1 MGKILNTS
9 GIKTILQRLKTW
21 VRSLVYS
28 DTLVITDN
36 NYYKYMEYFGKSD
49 YLKNLCHKEGRRAD
63 GESSDPDPGLITIPE
78 ELRRTDEE
86 YKAKVFVTSFRNKF
100 DNNIYRVC
108 DMSYLKFPV
117 GTRNII
123 FATDKVNLHRVR
135 FIPDILETG
144 ISSNLNGWKEFDGYK
159 LNILELPSKGTNA
172 ANFPYYEEINSIPNE
187 DMEIIN
193 NNQTYLD
200 IISTRNNKFGY
211 STCSRMVTL
220 EYLPEN
226 PSISSITGGRIS
238 LLDQDYIKYR
248 KINGN
253 SEDTE
258 TTYNTYRNK
267 DLESFCNPGTK
278 RSVGNETYPNYEDVI
293 SGWYKLEERYNPTGC
308 DLATYATSRLDNYEV
323 AYGNLSPINYN
334 YNADDNKVWG
344 SDSIQLRPG
353 AWTELLLYNGYW
365 RYLTH

>member
-1 MGKILNTS
+1 MGKILDTS

-21 VRSLVYS
+21 VRSLIYS

-36 NYYKYMEYFGKSD
+36 NYYKYMKYFGKPVYLSD
-49 YLKNLCHKEGRRAD
+49 LCHKEGRRAD

-123 FATDKVNLHRVR
+123 FATDKVNLHRIR
-135 FIPDILETG
+135 FIPDTLGTG
-144 ISSNLNGWKEFDGYK
+144 ISSNLESWKKFDGYK

-172 ANFPYYEEINSIPNE
+172 SNFPYYEEIDSIPNE
-187 DMEIIN
+187 DMELIN
-193 NNQTYLD
+193 NNQNYLD
-200 IISTRNNKFGY
+200 IINTRNNKFGY

-220 EYLPEN
+220 ESPVETAK
-226 PSISSITGGRIS
+226 TGGWMTF
-238 LLDQDYIKYR
+238 LDKDYIKYR
-248 KINGN
+248 KIEG
-253 SEDTE
+253 SSGDTE
-258 TTYNTYRNK
+258 TTYNINRNK
-267 DLESFCNPGTK
+267 DLESFCK
-278 RSVGNETYPNYEDVI
+278 SATYNSNSNSDIAI
-293 SGWYKLEERYNPTGC
+293 SGWYRLDGGMSISDRG
-308 DLATYATSRLDNYEV
+308 DATSQLDNYEV

-334 YNADDNKVWG
+334 YNPDDMDRAIINGNPWEQQYG
-344 SDSIQLRPG
+344 SDSIQLRHG
-353 AWTELLLYNGYW
+353 AWTELLLYNGCW

>member
-21 VRSLVYS
+21 VRSLIYS

-36 NYYKYMEYFGKSD
+36 NYYKYMDYFGKLY
-49 YLKNLCHKEGRRAD
+49 YLNDLCHKEGRRAA

-78 ELRRTDEE
+78 ELRRTEEE
-86 YKAKVFVTSFRNKF
+86 YKAGVFVTSFRNKF

-123 FATDKVNLHRVR
+123 FATDKVNLHRIR
-135 FIPDILETG
+135 FIPDTLG
-144 ISSNLNGWKEFDGYK
+144 KMFSSLKGWKEFDGYK

-172 ANFPYYEEINSIPNE
+172 ANFPYYEEIDSIPSE
-187 DMEIIN
+187 DMELIN
-193 NNQTYLD
+193 NNYVCSN
-200 IISTRNNKFGY
+200 IINTRNNKFGY

-220 EYLPEN
+220 ESPAT
-226 PSISSITGGRIS
+226 SSNWGGWIS
-238 LLDQDYIKYR
+238 LQLVEQDHIKYR
-248 KINGN
+248 KIEGN
-253 SEDTE
+253 SENTE
-258 TTYNTYRNK
+258 LTTYNIDRDKN
-267 DLESFCNPGTK
+267 LESFCKPGTYN
-278 RSVGNETYPNYEDVI
+278 STSNSDTAI
-293 SGWYKLEERYNPTGC
+293 SGWYRLGEVT
-308 DLATYATSRLDNYEV
+308 TSAKDFTRPDNHEV

-334 YNADDNKVWG
+334 MEESLGSNWG

-353 AWTELLLYNGYW
+353 AWTELLLYNGCW